1 MSQTIWVNGE
11 KAVSVS
17 AFDRGLAYG
26 DGLFATMRCRGAEV
40 LFLESHLLRLAQGAH
55 RLGFPLPDSAA
66 LREQIA
72 KACEQG
78 AKQFS
83 QDYCLKL
90 LVSRG
95 SGGRGYMPPQTP
107 APTCVL
113 SLHDIPAHYRQWQ
126 AAGIKLQLSPVTLGQ
141 QPLLAGMKHLNRLEQ
156 VLIRT
161 HKLDDGFDD
170 WLVCDTAGNIIE
182 AAMAN
187 LFFIKG
193 RTIVTPS
200 LDQAGVAGM
209 MREQLLLWFV
219 ESGFTLEVRRV
230 SPNEL
235 AHFDHVLASNSLFGA
250 VPVTNI
256 AMTSIAQHSF
266 GQSPLL
272 TQLLHDLKIIL

>member
-1 MSQTIWVNGE
+1 MMSQTIWVNGE
-11 KAVSVS
+11 QAASVS

-66 LREQIA
+66 LSEQLA

-78 AKQFS
+78 CKQFT

-95 SGGRGYMPPQTP
+95 TGGRGYLPPQTP

-113 SLHDIPAHYRQWQ
+113 SLHEIPAHYRQWQ
-126 AAGIKLQLSPVTLGQ
+126 VAGIKLQLSPVTLGQ

-182 AAMAN
+182 ASMAN

-193 RTIVTPS
+193 RTLVTPS
-200 LDQAGVAGM
+200 LEQAGVAGV

-219 ESGFTLEVRRV
+219 EAGFSLEVRRV
-230 SPNEL
+230 TSDEL
-235 AHFDHVLASNSLFGA
+235 ADFDHVLASNSLFGA
-250 VPVTNI
+250 VPVNGI
-256 AMTSIAQHSF
+256 AKHSF
-266 GQSPLL
+266 GHSPLL